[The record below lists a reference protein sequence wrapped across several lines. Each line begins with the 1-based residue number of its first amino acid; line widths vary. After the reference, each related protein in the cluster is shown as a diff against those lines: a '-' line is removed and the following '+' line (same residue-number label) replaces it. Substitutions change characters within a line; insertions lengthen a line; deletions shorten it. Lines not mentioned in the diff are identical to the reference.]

1 VETLALVLPGM
12 LAVAAITLTM
22 AMWLPG
28 HRPSPFWG
36 RAGDIIDMFALI
48 ALMPLALAVLDIY
61 SKVRG
66 IGG

>member
-1 VETLALVLPGM
+1 VLPGI
-12 LAVAAITLTM
+12 LAVAAIALTM